1 MSETV
6 KPKQREEER
15 RSKPEI
21 FTRNVSQGRTERT
34 INTRKQREKR
44 RTEGFSWATSMV
56 TGEPGLSRLMWQRR
70 KEAKALRESFLF
82 PPAFL
87 SRGKKM
93 SPVFSVERARSRRN
107 SRRISKRGTRTI
119 GKLCLRIEFQEKQK
133 LGFREVGFFFF
144 FLLVFLLETRSA
156 RGIFE
161 GFSLEWKG
169 RRSDGIL
176 LLF

>member
-82 PPAFL
+82 SPAFL

-107 SRRISKRGTRTI
+107 SRRISKRG
-119 GKLCLRIEFQEKQK
+119 
-133 LGFREVGFFFF
+133 
-144 FLLVFLLETRSA
+144 SA
-156 RGIFE
+156 RSGSFVWE
-161 GFSLEWKG
+161 SSFKRNRSSVFGKWGSFFS
-169 RRSDGIL
+169 SSC
-176 LLF
+176 FY